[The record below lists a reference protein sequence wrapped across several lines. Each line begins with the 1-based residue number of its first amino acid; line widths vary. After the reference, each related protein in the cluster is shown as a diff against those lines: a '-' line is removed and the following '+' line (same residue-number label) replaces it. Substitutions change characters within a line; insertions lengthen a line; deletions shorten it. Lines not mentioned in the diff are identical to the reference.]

1 MEINDFKEC
10 INIWIKAE
18 TWHTNH
24 PLDTERFHKAI
35 HHIFIQNGT
44 KLESEKFAKLLS
56 EVLFEKYPKINKDF
70 IAQQVESANDTYE
83 VIRSY
88 LFDIKE

>member
-1 MEINDFKEC
+1 M
-10 INIWIKAE
+10 
-18 TWHTNH
+18 
-24 PLDTERFHKAI
+24 
-35 HHIFIQNGT
+35 QNGT

-56 EVLFEKYPKINKDF
+56 EVLFEKYPNKNF
-70 IAQQVESANDTYE
+70 IAQQVESAKDTYE

>member
-1 MEINDFKEC
+1 MEIKNFEEC

-35 HHIFIQNGT
+35 HHIFMQNGT

-56 EVLFEKYPKINKDF
+56 EVLFEKYPNKNF
-70 IAQQVESANDTYE
+70 IAQQVESAKDTYE

>member
-24 PLDTERFHKAI
+24 PNDTERFHKAI
-35 HHIFIQNGT
+35 HHIFMQNGT

-56 EVLFEKYPKINKDF
+56 EVLSEKYPNKNF
-70 IAQQVESANDTYE
+70 IAQQVESAKDTYE

>member
-1 MEINDFKEC
+1 MLFKFPDP
-10 INIWIKAE
+10 
-18 TWHTNH
+18 
-24 PLDTERFHKAI
+24 PLAI

-56 EVLFEKYPKINKDF
+56 EVLFEKYPNKNF
-70 IAQQVESANDTYE
+70 IAQQVESAKDTYE